1 MDTIHMP
8 AKPVQVSIDRDLLAQ
23 IDRDPQTKK
32 QGRSAFIRDAVKLYL
47 ATKHRRDV
55 DRKIATAYAGKSHD
69 LLADAEAWVE
79 EQAWPEK

>member
-1 MDTIHMP
+1 
-8 AKPVQVSIDRDLLAQ
+8 VSTRCWVAGALGVHPRCGQ
-23 IDRDPQTKK
+23 
-32 QGRSAFIRDAVKLYL
+32 AVP